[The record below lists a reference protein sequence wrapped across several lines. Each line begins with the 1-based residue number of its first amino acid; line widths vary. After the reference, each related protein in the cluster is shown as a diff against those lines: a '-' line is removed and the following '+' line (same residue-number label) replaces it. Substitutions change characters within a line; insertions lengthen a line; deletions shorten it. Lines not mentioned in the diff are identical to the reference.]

1 MRTTTKKYVL
11 VFSLFMFLIFGASMN
26 SVASDDVNHEV
37 LANKFESMAAEMEAK
52 ITEQQEIFKNKPR
65 TSHFG
70 INGKN
75 IKSHVI
81 YKIRKYEKAAEE
93 YLEQAALYHAMAA
106 EQSDMK
112 SVSTTNKTS
121 GNDDS

>member
-1 MRTTTKKYVL
+1 MRTTTKRYVL
-11 VFSLFMFLIFGASMN
+11 VFSLFVFLIFGASMN

-37 LANKFESMAAEMEAK
+37 LANKFESMAAEMNAK

-65 TSHFG
+65 TSYFG

-93 YLEQAALYHAMAA
+93 YLEQAAHYHAMAA

-121 GNDDS
+121 GKDDS

>member
-1 MRTTTKKYVL
+1 MITTAKKYFL
-11 VFSLFMFLIFGASMN
+11 IFSLFVFLIFGASMN

-37 LANKFESMAAEMEAK
+37 LANKFESMAAEMNAK

-65 TSHFG
+65 TSYFG

-75 IKSHVI
+75 IKSHVV

-93 YLEQAALYHAMAA
+93 YLKQAAHHHAMAA
-106 EQSDMK
+106 EQSEMK
-112 SVSTTNKTS
+112 SVSTTSKTS
-121 GNDDS
+121 GRDDS

>member
-11 VFSLFMFLIFGASMN
+11 VFSLFVFLIFGTSMN
-26 SVASDDVNHEV
+26 SVASDDANHEV
-37 LANKFESMAAEMEAK
+37 LVNKFESMAAEMNAK

-65 TSHFG
+65 TSYFG

-93 YLEQAALYHAMAA
+93 YLEQAAHHHAMAA

-121 GNDDS
+121 GKDDS

>member
-11 VFSLFMFLIFGASMN
+11 VFSLFVFLIFGASMN

-37 LANKFESMAAEMEAK
+37 LANKFESMAAEMNAK

-65 TSHFG
+65 TSYFG

-93 YLEQAALYHAMAA
+93 YLEQAARHHVIAA

>member
-37 LANKFESMAAEMEAK
+37 LANKFESMAAEMNAK

-65 TSHFG
+65 TSYFG

-93 YLEQAALYHAMAA
+93 YLEQAALHHAMAA